1 MQPIKSESPWGH
13 GFADVIDELYSWDDT
28 VAAIEAMTD
37 DDVARALR
45 KARRNTAALTDTDFM
60 ALISEA
66 AVPHLEEMAQLA
78 MRYTQERFG
87 KTISMYL
94 SLIHI

>member
-45 KARRNTAALTDTDFM
+45 
-60 ALISEA
+60 
-66 AVPHLEEMAQLA
+66 
-78 MRYTQERFG
+78 
-87 KTISMYL
+87 
-94 SLIHI
+94 